1 MQTFERTKR
10 KVAMISLP
18 MKDRPREEIQM
29 VWDRAKVKLEMKGYI
44 VVGTLF
50 QQSYADHN
58 DPLWLLSLVL
68 NKMSCCN
75 TVYFC
80 DGWEDARGCRI
91 EHEVAEEYGLNIIY
105 QEKEEPLASEEKA
118 FLDGIRYA
126 HDKLKQ
132 YSSEELGTILN
143 RMEELTETTEERFR
157 AGELYYLGDR
167 CE

>member
-1 MQTFERTKR
+1 MKTIEPTERKI
-10 KVAMISLP
+10 AMISLP
-18 MKDRPREEIQM
+18 MKDKSREEILE
-29 VWDRAKVKLEMKGYI
+29 VWNRAKGQLEKKGYLVI
-44 VVGTLF
+44 NTVFPQGHAE
-50 QQSYADHN
+50 QN

-68 NKMSCCN
+68 NKMSDCDV
-75 TVYFC
+75 VYFC

-91 EHEVAEEYGLNIIY
+91 EHEVAEAYGMDIIY
-105 QEKEEPLASEEKA
+105 AEKEYPLASDEKA

-132 YSSEELGTILN
+132 YSSEELGTILS
-143 RMEELTETTEERFR
+143 RMEELTETTEERLR